1 MFIKTVE
8 GDWINAD
15 HITRFDIAVTADG
28 TVTARAFLNGQPLA
42 IHKECYTGDESID
55 QMQDWLDHFI
65 YEMSLD

>member
-15 HITRFDIAVTADG
+15 HITKFDIAVTADG
-28 TVTARAFLNGQPLA
+28 TVTARAFLNDQPLA
-42 IHKECYTGDESID
+42 IHKIPCIGDESID

>member
-1 MFIKTVE
+1 MFIKTIE
-8 GDWINAD
+8 GDWINTD

-28 TVTARAFLNGQPLA
+28 TVTARAFLSGQPLA
-42 IHKECYTGDESID
+42 IHKAGDESID